1 MADLDDFFAKKDKKK
16 KGTKKFSKANTDVIA
31 KNLEES
37 AIKEQKQQDKE
48 MTNMGEDK
56 NPEKIN
62 QQLAWA
68 AKQFKLN
75 SKDETDD
82 DEWDD
87 YRENK
92 KDYTGL
98 KIENLVIEE
107 PVKVEEE
114 ETEINED
121 GEVVKVKKDESG
133 PWNKK
138 DGENRGSMEQQETPE
153 PEVKPSN
160 HIIVEQPNVVGGS
173 YVPPHMRGGV
183 GGAGTPERN
192 TEPRRTAPRR
202 MKAAPDINSEVY
214 FPSLSSAAEDSAP
227 KGAWGKKLVK
237 DEGAFEE
244 VRGEGKTQTT
254 QQRGSDGPKL
264 TLGNKFDALRDE

>member
-1 MADLDDFFAKKDKKK
+1 MGFFKKKDKKK
-16 KGTKKFSKANTDVIA
+16 KGEKKFAKANTDVLA
-31 KNLEES
+31 KNLEQM
-37 AIKEQKQQDKE
+37 AVKEEKAMEKE
-48 MTNMGEDK
+48 MSEMNNDSPNT
-56 NPEKIN
+56 PLN
-62 QQLAWA
+62 QQ
-68 AKQFKLN
+68 
-75 SKDETDD
+75 DD

-138 DGENRGSMEQQETPE
+138 DGENRGSTEVQETPE

-173 YVPPHMRGGV
+173 YVPPHMRG
-183 GGAGTPERN
+183 
-192 TEPRRTAPRR
+192 
-202 MKAAPDINSEVY
+202 
-214 FPSLSSAAEDSAP
+214 
-227 KGAWGKKLVK
+227 
-237 DEGAFEE
+237 
-244 VRGEGKTQTT
+244 
-254 QQRGSDGPKL
+254 
-264 TLGNKFDALRDE
+264 